1 MAVRIPRFL
10 RHASLYS
17 LGTIMRNA
25 ASLLLLPVYTRY
37 LTPAEYGLVELITV
51 MTTLVGNLV
60 SFDLN
65 NGVFRYYNHAPSAEA
80 RQRLIMA
87 AMVLGVLVNAAAGAL
102 LALCSPL
109 LAQKFLGGTT
119 NAYLLAWF
127 SLSLVLEAICAVSFS
142 HMRVDG
148 KVGRFLATS
157 TLRLVTQIAFNLYFL
172 VVLKLG
178 AASFIYG
185 YLISCAIQVAAA
197 LPYTLS
203 RGGLAFARSDIKR
216 LVSFGGPLAMAGLAT
231 LYISTGDRFFLS
243 QLNTLAAVGVYA
255 LAYRLAQAL
264 NTLVYA
270 PFTQVWEVEQYRIHA
285 RPDMHPAFGVVF
297 QATYSLLACCALGLA
312 LFAPD
317 LLRLLA
323 TPAFYGAA
331 AVVPILVLALLFSA
345 MTDFARLGSLVGS
358 RPINVVGGAM
368 IGAILVTG
376 CLIILVPRFGSMGA
390 ATAVAIA
397 ALARLIFEYRR
408 ARRLFDMELHWGP
421 LALTLALC
429 AAATLTVPYFA
440 PLTWIG
446 ILAKGA
452 LWFAIT
458 VFTAVTTYR
467 RVVGHPEQL
476 RVAKQ
481 VLGRGHPERASA
493 PAIAE

>member
-1 MAVRIPRFL
+1 
-10 RHASLYS
+10 
-17 LGTIMRNA
+17 MRNA

-65 NGVFRYYNHAPSAEA
+65 NGVFRYYHHATSAEA

-87 AMVLGVLVNAAAGAL
+87 AMVLGVLANSAAGAL

-109 LAQKFLGGTT
+109 LAQNFLGSSG

-127 SLSLVLEAICAVSFS
+127 SLSLLLEAVCAVAFS
-142 HMRVDG
+142 HMRADG
-148 KVGRFLATS
+148 KVSRFLATS
-157 TLRLVTQIAFNLYFL
+157 TLRLVAQIAFNLYFL

-185 YLISCAIQVAAA
+185 YLISCAIQAAAA
-197 LPYTLS
+197 LPYTLRHGS
-203 RGGLAFARSDIKR
+203 LAFTRSDIKR
-216 LVSFGGPLAMAGLAT
+216 LIGFGGPLAIAGLAT

-243 QLNTLAAVGVYA
+243 RLNSLSAVGVYA

-270 PFTQVWEVEQYRIHA
+270 PFTQVWEIEQYRIHA
-285 RPDMHPAFGVVF
+285 RTDMHPAFGVVF

-331 AVVPILVLALLFSA
+331 PVVPILLLALMFTA
-345 MTDFARLGSLVGS
+345 ITDFARLGSLVGS

-368 IGAILVTG
+368 IGAILVTL
-376 CLIILVPRFGSMGA
+376 CLVILVPRLGSMGA
-390 ATAVAIA
+390 ASAVAIA

-408 ARRLFDMELHWGP
+408 ARQLFDMELHWGP
-421 LALTLALC
+421 LVLTLALC

-440 PLTWIG
+440 PLTWTG

-452 LWFAIT
+452 LWVAIT
-458 VFTAVTTYR
+458 VFTVVSAYR
-467 RVVGHPEQL
+467 RVVAHPEQL

-481 VLGRGHPERASA
+481 VLGRGS
-493 PAIAE
+493 PAQALTPAVAEQSPR